1 MYLGKIVE
9 ASVVDHIYK
18 EPLHPYT
25 QTLVSS
31 IPTVLKEEKRK
42 RIFLEGEI
50 PNPSSTIKGCSFQ
63 SRCPFAYDRCKV
75 EQPKLINLDNE
86 RMVRCH
92 LYSY

>member
-9 ASVVDHIYK
+9 ASAVDHIYK

-75 EQPKLINLDNE
+75 EQPKLINFDNE
-86 RMVRCH
+86 QMVRCH
-92 LYSY
+92 LYS